1 MKKIIFSIA
10 FISFNLLAICQ
21 NATIKGSVIDA
32 EENEELIGVNILLNT
47 GNGVATNFNGEYT
60 IDLEAG
66 EYELTFRYV
75 GYDSQK
81 FIIKLTPGETKTLNV
96 SLKAFSNQLDDVV
109 ISAGKFEQKLGDVAV
124 SMAVIKP
131 ALIEN
136 KATRDAEA
144 IIDQVPGVQVN
155 ENQVSIRG
163 GSGWSYGAGSR
174 VLLLVDGMPMLAGD
188 ANDVKWSAIPLENIS
203 QMEILKGASSVLYGS
218 SALNGVISI
227 RTKYPTDKPS
237 TKLNISNGYYLKGY
251 ASQIGTSAS
260 GGDSLLAR
268 DDQTWWDGS
277 RYYYQG
283 NFTHLRKL
291 GDNNELVV
299 GGNFMQDQGYKSGTN
314 DARYRINGGLKH
326 FSKKHKGLSYGL
338 NVNNNYNKGTL
349 FFLWQ
354 NADSVLFPQ
363 ADDTS
368 TTLSDY
374 QTSRIMI
381 DPYISYLG
389 SNGNTHNLKTRFF
402 RTNNTNSTNQASA
415 SNFYYG
421 EYQFHRRWTGIGL
434 AMTTG
439 AMISYTDVLS
449 ELYGNHT
456 SNNIA
461 AFIQGDQKWEKV
473 TLSAGMRLEY
483 FRIDT
488 TFTQGT
494 LVTLGD
500 TLPFQPVFRLG
511 ATYNPFEYTFIRA
524 SYGQGYRF
532 PSIAEKYVSTSVGA
546 LTIFPN
552 PKIQAETGW
561 SAELGIKQG
570 FKIKNFQGYL
580 DVSAFLTQYK
590 NMMEFMFGAYHNGY
604 SCGIDCSNG
613 DPFVIVP
620 GGPIPTGLNVGAQSI
635 NVENANIPGFEIS
648 VVGKGDLGKVDL
660 NILAGYTYINPTSIN
675 PDSVYLTS
683 FSNPEL
689 KTLKYRNKHM
699 AKIDFQLDYKKI
711 AFGLSTRYTS
721 FMENVDLVF
730 TIPLIGSTEIIPGYG
745 DYRNARQ
752 TGDIVFDARFAIN
765 ISKES
770 KISFLVNNLLNREY
784 SNRPGN
790 VLAPRTIIAQYS
802 FNF

>member
-1 MKKIIFSIA
+1 MKKIIF
-10 FISFNLLAICQ
+10 FISFISLSLLTISQ

-32 EENEELIGVNILLNT
+32 EENEELIGVNILLNN

-60 IDLEAG
+60 IDVQAG

-75 GYDSQK
+75 GYNSQEFTISVK
-81 FIIKLTPGETKTLNV
+81 SGETKTLDV
-96 SLKAFSNQLDDVV
+96 FLKAFSNQLDDVV
-109 ISAGKFEQKLGDVAV
+109 VSAGKFEQKLGDVSV
-124 SMAVIKP
+124 SMAIIKP

-136 KATRDAEA
+136 KATRDAES
-144 IIDQVPGVQVN
+144 IINQVPGVQVN

-174 VLLLVDGMPMLAGD
+174 VLVLVDGMPMLSGD

-227 RTKYPTDKPS
+227 RTKYPKDKPS
-237 TKLNISNGYYLKGY
+237 TKINISNGYYLKGY
-251 ASQIGTSAS
+251 GTQIGTSTS
-260 GGDSLLAR
+260 GGDSILTR
-268 DDQTWWDGS
+268 NNQTWWDGS

-299 GGNFMQDQGYKSGTN
+299 GGNFMQDQGYRLGAN
-314 DARYRINGGLKH
+314 DSRYRINGGLKH
-326 FSKKHKGLSYGL
+326 ISKKHKGLTYGL
-338 NVNNNYNKGTL
+338 NVNTNYNKGSL
-349 FFLWQ
+349 FFLWE
-354 NADSVLFPQ
+354 NGDSALIPLGGT
-363 ADDTS
+363 DTAT

-374 QTSRIMI
+374 LTSRIMI
-381 DPYISYLG
+381 DPYISYLD
-389 SNGNTHNLKTRFF
+389 SNGNTHNLKSRFF
-402 RTNNTNSTNQASA
+402 RTNNTNSTDQGSA

-421 EYQFHRRWTGIGL
+421 EYQFHRRWTDIGL

-449 ELYGNHT
+449 ELYGTHT

-473 TLSAGMRLEY
+473 TLTAGMRLEY

-511 ATYNPFEYTFIRA
+511 ATYSPFEYTFIRA

-532 PSIAEKYVSTSVGA
+532 PSIAEKYISTAVSA
-546 LTIFPN
+546 LNIFPS
-552 PKIQAETGW
+552 PRIVAETGW
-561 SAELGIKQG
+561 SAEIGIKQG

-590 NMMEFMFGAYHNGY
+590 NMIEFMFGSYY
-604 SCGIDCSNG
+604 ENG
-613 DPFVIVP
+613 DPFPYVP
-620 GGPIPTGLNVGAQSI
+620 GLPPPTLANFGAQSV
-635 NVENANIPGFEIS
+635 NVENANIPGFEVS
-648 VVGKGDLGKVDL
+648 VVGKGDLGKLDL

-675 PDSVYLTS
+675 PDSAYIET
-683 FSNPEL
+683 FSNPEFQ
-689 KTLKYRNKHM
+689 TLKYRNKHM

-711 AFGLSTRYTS
+711 AFGLSTRYNS
-721 FMENVDLVF
+721 FMQNVDLVF
-730 TIPLIGSTEIIPGYG
+730 TIPIVGNTSILPGYG

-752 TGDIVFDARFAIN
+752 TGDLVFDARFAIN

-790 VLAPRTIIAQYS
+790 VLPPRTIIVQHS